1 MRLRLSVVEGR
12 RPVSTLDK
20 LVFRLQEGNVQ
31 NRTVARLAQVIR
43 NAIGKQLPCGKLT
56 Q

>member
-12 RPVSTLDK
+12 RPVSALDR
-20 LVFRLQEGNVQ
+20 LVFRLQEGNLQ

-43 NAIGKQLPCGKLT
+43 DVTGRQLTCGKVT